1 MGLIPQ
7 EALDAFEIMKQTMV
21 QMQATLEAVLAK
33 LGEIDA
39 NTEPPIDEPGLS

>member
-7 EALDAFEIMKQTMV
+7 EALDAFEVMKQTMV

-39 NTEPPIDEPGLS
+39 NTEPAAPDLGTS